1 MTAVVEG
8 IYERGNIQLLDPPQ
22 GMPEGPI
29 RLIMISQ
36 KQAKPPSRYMTFG
49 KYGGGVETT
58 LADFKVAEWQGDNI
72 LDEPK
77 GR

>member
-1 MTAVVEG
+1 
-8 IYERGNIQLLDPPQ
+8 
-22 GMPEGPI
+22 
-29 RLIMISQ
+29 
-36 KQAKPPSRYMTFG
+36 MTFG